1 MGKRTQG
8 DINASERFFLPH
20 LVVQGEHSEASN
32 IEHRIHAKVLDF
44 SVARGHHEGLKDG
57 SEAKIKTG
65 AEQARAGLMVMGVKH
80 GLSNSKDQKREGFL
94 FYGFAR
100 RNNTSNDQFSF

>member
-1 MGKRTQG
+1 M
-8 DINASERFFLPH
+8 
-20 LVVQGEHSEASN
+20 VVQREHSEASN

-44 SVARGHHEGLKDG
+44 SVARGHHKGLKDG
-57 SEAKIKTG
+57 SSAKIKTG
-65 AEQARAGLMVMGVKH
+65 AEQAHAHQADCSGLMVMGVKH
-80 GLSNSKDQKREGFL
+80 CLIDSKDQKREGFL